1 MKKPDNLGKTTG
13 ITSNLPDL
21 PSRNKKIPR
30 GVLAEA
36 IRTVVGLYRDGYLKK
51 SANCASPFPDVPTF
65 HEFLR

>member
-1 MKKPDNLGKTTG
+1 MLTTCEQCHSADFSQEQLQQSVDM
-13 ITSNLPDL
+13 IRQSDHL
-21 PSRNKKIPR
+21 
-30 GVLAEA
+30 LAEA